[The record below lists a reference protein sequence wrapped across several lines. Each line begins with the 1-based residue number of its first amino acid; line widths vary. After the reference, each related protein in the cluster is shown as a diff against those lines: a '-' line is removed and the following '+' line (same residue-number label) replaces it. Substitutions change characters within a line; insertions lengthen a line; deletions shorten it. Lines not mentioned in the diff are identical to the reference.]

1 MKTSEGRAF
10 YCSQETKRMSLF
22 FVRIN
27 ELLLLLTVLS
37 TLHRLTKLLARVCQ
51 PHYLHDEH
59 VLSSF
64 YGFICQKNSS
74 VRDTLFITFVVLA
87 SASEARD

>member
-37 TLHRLTKLLARVCQ
+37 TLHRLTKLLAPVCQ
-51 PHYLHDEH
+51 PHYLHDEP

-64 YGFICQKNSS
+64 YGFFCQKNSS
-74 VRDTLFITFVVLA
+74 VRDVLLITFVVLA